1 MSLSPPQSSPQQPL
15 SQLSSAI
22 QESTQMVSQM
32 NLDVTNLETS
42 LNDSLQSILT
52 SFQHESEQRRKL
64 VEAFKNL
71 SELLIQC
78 QKNNTP
84 ITPDQLASH
93 QTQITTLTTQQ
104 EQQMQ
109 QLQSKVQQLEQEL
122 AHSKEQITSL
132 QSQVDQA
139 TRRRELL
146 AGENNQLFSINQG
159 YKTEIQQQMTL
170 FDRLNQSLVR
180 LKNKISTIWHN
191 NNTQTTQPISLYLPD
206 TLLSEIRNDV
216 IRGDTFAFLDAFTSP
231 SSPLSPTQKTLE
243 LVNSK
248 WIEPIGTLQKD
259 LHTIMANLKQV
270 DPTNP
275 SFDTW
280 KDYAAKLEDFQKMWN
295 TKSIELVDAWI
306 STRNKRHSR
315 GSTP

>member
-42 LNDSLQSILT
+42 LNDSIQSILT

-84 ITPDQLASH
+84 ITPAELESH
-93 QTQITTLTTQQ
+93 QSQITTLTTQQ
-104 EQQMQ
+104 DQQMQ

-122 AHSKEQITSL
+122 AYSKEQITSL
-132 QSQVDQA
+132 QSQVNQA
-139 TRRRELL
+139 TRRREIL

-159 YKTEIQQQMTL
+159 YKNEIQQQMGL
-170 FDRLNQSLVR
+170 FDLLNQSLVR
-180 LKNKISTIWHN
+180 LKNKISTMWAN
-191 NNTQTTQPISLYLPD
+191 NNNQTTQPISLYLPD

-216 IRGDTFAFLDAFTSP
+216 IRGDTFAFLDVSTST
-231 SSPLSPTQKTLE
+231 SSSSTQKTLE

-248 WIEPIGTLQKD
+248 WIEPIGTLRKD
-259 LHTIMANLKQV
+259 LDTIMANLKQV

-275 SFDTW
+275 SLDTW
-280 KDYAAKLEDFQKMWN
+280 KDYASKLEDFQKMWN
-295 TKSIELVDAWI
+295 TKSIELVDTWI
-306 STRNKRHSR
+306 STRNKRNSR
-315 GSTP
+315 GSAP

>member
-22 QESTQMVSQM
+22 QESNQMVSQM

-42 LNDSLQSILT
+42 LNDSIQSILT

-84 ITPDQLASH
+84 ITPAELASH
-93 QTQITTLTTQQ
+93 QSQITTLTTQQ
-104 EQQMQ
+104 DQQMQ

-122 AHSKEQITSL
+122 AYSKEQITSL
-132 QSQVDQA
+132 QSQVNQA
-139 TRRRELL
+139 TRRREIL

-159 YKTEIQQQMTL
+159 YKNEIQQQMGL
-170 FDRLNQSLVR
+170 FDLLNQSLVR
-180 LKNKISTIWHN
+180 LKNKISTMWAN
-191 NNTQTTQPISLYLPD
+191 NNNQTTQPISLYLPD

-216 IRGDTFAFLDAFTSP
+216 IRGDTFAFLDVSTSI
-231 SSPLSPTQKTLE
+231 SSSPTQKTLE

-248 WIEPIGTLQKD
+248 WIEPIGTLRKD
-259 LHTIMANLKQV
+259 LDTIMANLKQV

-275 SFDTW
+275 SLDTW
-280 KDYAAKLEDFQKMWN
+280 KDYASKLEDFQKMWN
-295 TKSIELVDAWI
+295 TKSIELVDTWI
-306 STRNKRHSR
+306 STRNKRNSR
-315 GSTP
+315 GSVP